1 MSSTGHYEELKERKE
16 KANNANTTSSSSSSS
31 ECNPPKEN
39 SITTLKNPIFSQT

>member
-16 KANNANTTSSSSSSS
+16 KANNANTTSSSSS